1 MKLIQMTMSR
11 VAYFKIWCKQGQT
24 GITKKRNPKGGVT
37 LEEEEKGTT
46 MEEEKE
52 PKTLLQSTFEKE
64 KVQKAQIKNVA
75 N

>member
-1 MKLIQMTMSR
+1 
-11 VAYFKIWCKQGQT
+11 
-24 GITKKRNPKGGVT
+24 
-37 LEEEEKGTT
+37 